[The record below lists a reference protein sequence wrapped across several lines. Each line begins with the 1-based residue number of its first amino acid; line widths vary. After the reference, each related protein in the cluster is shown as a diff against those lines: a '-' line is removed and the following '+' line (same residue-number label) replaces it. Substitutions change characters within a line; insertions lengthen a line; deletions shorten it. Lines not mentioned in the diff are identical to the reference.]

1 MVELR
6 TTATIPGTSP
16 ATGDS
21 VVPMIDVAIVGAGF
35 GGLGAAIRLQQE
47 GRKDFLVFERD
58 DAVGGTWHVNTYP
71 GAQCDIP
78 SALYSFSFAP
88 NPDWTRLYPLQPE
101 IEAYLNDCADKFGIH
116 DRIRFGHEVVDASW
130 NDAQSRWL
138 VTTSKGTWSA
148 RVLIGALGPFSEPA
162 RPEIAGLDS
171 FSGSVFHSAQWDHE
185 HSAQGRR
192 LAVIGTGASAVQF
205 VPRLAPEA
213 AHLTLFQRTPTWIL
227 PHPDRPISESG
238 QQVLRRFPL
247 AQRAMRRTFDLFQE
261 AMVPGLINHRAL
273 LAPLAALGRVHLR
286 RQVKDPVLREKLTPQ
301 YTFGCKRPTFSNA
314 FYPALCRENVT
325 VETTGIDRIVP
336 DGIVTTDGRTHEVD
350 TIVLGTGFTIAKHS
364 GFARIKGR
372 GGKSLRD
379 AWPSGEMSS
388 YRGTTVHGFPNFFMI
403 LGPNSVVYT
412 SQVITIEAQVNYV
425 LEALRVMDAKS
436 IATLEVSSEAQAE
449 FNDYTDEKLA
459 GSVWNSGGC
468 SSYYLSPS
476 GRNVTYWP
484 GSVRNFTHRMS
495 TVELGHYRCSTVESD
510 KVTAP
515 ASDEEPALT
524 ETRA

>member
-1 MVELR
+1 
-6 TTATIPGTSP
+6 
-16 ATGDS
+16 
-21 VVPMIDVAIVGAGF
+21 
-35 GGLGAAIRLQQE
+35 
-47 GRKDFLVFERD
+47 
-58 DAVGGTWHVNTYP
+58 
-71 GAQCDIP
+71 
-78 SALYSFSFAP
+78 
-88 NPDWTRLYPLQPE
+88 
-101 IEAYLNDCADKFGIH
+101 
-116 DRIRFGHEVVDASW
+116 
-130 NDAQSRWL
+130 
-138 VTTSKGTWSA
+138 
-148 RVLIGALGPFSEPA
+148 
-162 RPEIAGLDS
+162 
-171 FSGSVFHSAQWDHE
+171 
-185 HSAQGRR
+185 
-192 LAVIGTGASAVQF
+192 
-205 VPRLAPEA
+205 
-213 AHLTLFQRTPTWIL
+213 
-227 PHPDRPISESG
+227 
-238 QQVLRRFPL
+238 
-247 AQRAMRRTFDLFQE
+247 MRRTFDLFQE